1 MLGALLALASAATF
15 GLNNAALRRG
25 VLTGGVLQAMAIT
38 VPLGVP
44 LFLLANVFA
53 GGLDSLARFSL
64 PSWAWLALAGVIHFV
79 IGRYGNYRATRA
91 LGATLSSPMHQLSV
105 PIALA
110 LALIFLDEVLTPLRL
125 IGFVLVMIGPF
136 VAVRGQNNKK
146 KSNKIKDFHPHLG
159 EGIFWGAVCAVGYG
173 SSPLFIIKG
182 LGPDRVLVDSLAA
195 GLVSYTAAAIIVT
208 VAVAIAGGIAFMRD
222 LDRTARNWFAVSGVF
237 VFVSQA
243 LRYMALAVA
252 PVTVVVPIQ
261 RLSVVFRVIFSWI
274 INRDHEIIT
283 GKVLMGIAISLIG
296 AFALTLSTGIVLSLV
311 PTEWAEI
318 LTLEWP

>member
-44 LFLLANVFA
+44 LFLLACVFF

-125 IGFVLVMIGPF
+125 IGFVLVMIGPL
-136 VAVRGQNNKK
+136 VAVRGQNNR
-146 KSNKIKDFHPHLG
+146 KSNEIKDFHSHLG
-159 EGIFWGAVCAVGYG
+159 EGIFWGGVCAVGYG

-261 RLSVVFRVIFSWI
+261 RLSVVFRVIFSRI
-274 INRDHEIIT
+274 INRDHEVLI
-283 GKVLMGIAISLIG
+283 GKVLVGIAISLVG
-296 AFALTLSTGIVLSLV
+296 VFALTLSTDVMLSLV
-311 PTEWAEI
+311 STEWAEI
-318 LTLEWP
+318 ITLEWP

>member
-44 LFLLANVFA
+44 LFLLATFIVGDIN
-53 GGLDSLARFSL
+53 SLAGFSL
-64 PSWAWLALAGVIHFV
+64 PSWAWLALAGLVHFV

-91 LGATLSSPMHQLSV
+91 LGTTLSSPMHQLSV

-110 LALIFLDEVLTPLRL
+110 LALIFLDEVMTPLRL
-125 IGFVLVMIGPF
+125 IGFVLVMLGPL
-136 VAVRGQNNKK
+136 VAVRGQSKK
-146 KSNKIKDFHPHLG
+146 KNGKDFQPQLG
-159 EGIFWGAVCAVGYG
+159 EGIFWGIICAVGYG

-182 LGPDRVLVDSLAA
+182 LGPERALVDSVAA
-195 GLVSYTAAAIIVT
+195 GLISYSAAAIIVT
-208 VAVAIAGGIAFMRD
+208 IAVIFAGGIAFMRD
-222 LDRTARNWFAVSGVF
+222 LDKTARNWFAVSGFF
-237 VFVSQA
+237 VFVSQM

-261 RLSVVFRVIFSWI
+261 RLSVVFRVIFSWAL
-274 INRDHEIIT
+274 NRDHEVLT
-283 GKVLMGIAISLIG
+283 AKVFAGIAISLLG
-296 AFALTLSTGIVLSLV
+296 AFALTLSTDIVLAVLPV
-311 PTEWAEI
+311 EWAEI
-318 LTLEWP
+318 LNLEWP